1 MPEPKLSPAQFAAR
15 IKSKYPEYKDIADD
29 ALVGRIVE
37 KYPEYAETIDFEV
50 KKKEPSESIS
60 PKTELAS
67 DLEAGTSVSPE
78 TQPKKRVTTT
88 APDGK
93 PVVVEWGPT
102 EFKSSDEAG
111 APTFRIASLVGNV
124 DATIDEASKKKISAA
139 TGLAVGVLNKFIS
152 PYSTV
157 GETAQKAQKLVENTA
172 TAYNAGAL
180 SAQIK
185 NNLGDQVPDL
195 ERVASLKK
203 KLNEEQSKL
212 ASTKAFESGQSMDNF
227 FSVMANDPVTYL
239 TEVLTTSAVQQVG
252 GLGDVGLEELGPA
265 ILLGVPT
272 AGRGTAAYLSAR
284 NSLTAELSA
293 RTLDALEQRGFD
305 TTDAEQ
311 LKQAM
316 GNQELMKQIGE
327 EIQAPA
333 VFIAALDGVS
343 AGVAGLLGKPIR
355 EAAAQMAA
363 GAIGEAGAQLIE
375 FGEIKAPAAIATE
388 AIAELPGGLVEVA
401 FGAKTKDIAKKAKIN
416 REIQEAE
423 AQIESAKSPA
433 TKDALLVAINKL
445 REEKN
450 KIYTEFAE
458 FANSLSEKDVATL
471 NELNQKAVELT
482 TAIEE
487 VEGDGIKATL
497 RDELNAVIS
506 EISALESKVTPRE
519 DAVQEQAAGEIPVQP
534 EATVG
539 EEVAQGEP
547 QAEPEVAAEEVVVTG
562 EEITPETGDIS
573 FGTAFALQDETA
585 ERTVSDKA
593 SWGNSGL
600 IRERI
605 ENAGDILRELSS
617 RGENPDPSYI
627 QEKIDKLRSWI
638 PNNARVPSNAIPG
651 EIKTIDDFNKSSLRF
666 SNVVDGFEYLM
677 KFNSGVVD
685 KIKSEYEAIPT
696 YTKEQKLAKDSVL
709 ALLNQDINGLEK
721 NLDSL
726 QDVVDTI
733 NKEGKLEIVK
743 SVEPSI
749 GEKSVQVVP
758 ATTQELTEQDLPGF
772 DRMMTELDGVIKKSE
787 QRRASQAKIFENAMN
802 YVVGSKAYES
812 ATDVQRESLV
822 RMVNKM
828 FGKREKSAPSVKRLF
843 GEVKDIK
850 NITASEY
857 SLLKN
862 QIQSAARG
870 AREAKAAIANASKE
884 VGASLK
890 ELVTKGQITLKQAN
904 ALVGRF
910 SRVNP
915 LNEAAVERFV
925 NYATKV
931 FNDAEYNER
940 MSALSKLAP
949 TAKKNTQKKLGIADG
964 VAQPLL
970 RMFSL
975 SPETIP
981 NSVLPAYTELM
992 QMMAQRKAVLNLEE
1006 IADVKQ
1012 KVESVLDAV
1021 DLELGKIPELSERF
1035 LGYEDKVTGKE
1046 GKVDFAKTLEKM
1058 VKEGVIDN
1066 DEAAI
1071 LRDNRSSVMPR
1082 AEKTPKSEQEISE
1095 EREVLMGLLK
1105 EAEVDF
1111 ERLPTRDERE
1121 LAKNLGKL
1129 VKTAAVEELD
1139 NTQLNNLLRVI
1150 ENINNGYLPHYA
1162 ELMVE
1167 RLNAINDSATLTDAI
1182 SAAKPLPISSV
1193 VGKVKSLFTG
1203 KSPIVEMIRRNPLF
1217 YIDQLFGNFKS
1228 KDIFNSVF
1236 GAVSKAQ
1243 SRFESASNDIRNRL
1257 NKAEEA
1263 VFKSH
1268 NFDGNKTTMSKFKMM
1283 TYLRELEFLSNPGSK
1298 QVNPAAAYLQATI
1311 DQIGT
1316 GKSIYSERDAEML
1329 QRIMND
1335 YSQEGAIDMEK
1346 LYDSFNSAEKKAI
1359 EEIQKVN
1366 TELRDKAVYTSVV
1379 IRGDKIQPLDN
1390 YMHLNVLHEHRA
1402 EEQLIG
1408 DVFVNDYNNSLRP
1421 STKAK
1426 SLIARTG
1433 QASPINF
1440 DVFSST
1446 SRGANYVLIDY
1457 YLTEPVRTT
1466 RKMFSESAKTM
1477 KESQSPKSEREI
1489 LNSVE
1494 AVFEESIDN
1503 LLSKNFT
1510 STSLADEVG
1519 ALVTRQGYRAILA
1532 SAPRFV
1538 AELASN
1544 LGFAATVAPMDMM
1557 AGVKLRDVVLSADA
1571 AKIMN
1576 SVGSKQTA
1584 RLYPHDSLSGRLIDT
1599 SIMNQAAGA
1608 KGSRAKGDVANKI
1621 QQIFNAFKI
1630 RKYAN
1635 AVSVASDALI
1645 STPDKLVMRPL
1656 WFGSFVN
1663 EFKKQTGVEPDL
1675 NLIANNDEAY
1685 MAANEEAIKNATKI
1699 ADEKSVFAGASDNAF
1714 MGILK
1719 GTAKTNQ
1726 SQFVRYF
1733 NTFNNFMTRFL
1744 IYEYVTARTGIYA
1757 AMGNG
1762 SISRKQG
1769 VALLAGATSRM
1780 VMYSVM
1786 VPILN
1791 ELMISFFAPE
1801 AEEEDDKT
1809 FIQRLSQGTISAIS
1823 SLLLGRDFG
1832 NIVKVPISYG
1842 VERMNQEY
1850 LDFLR
1855 DGEYDPYEDSVM
1867 FSQIPVEKD
1876 GKKGVNIQDFLI
1888 NMLGP
1893 VAPAVRTSIL
1903 AIEKMTAPPKKEAEA
1918 IERAEKE
1925 KYLRVPLEVLG
1936 QAGLVPFYK
1945 DIRKVILAEMYKD
1958 LKKTEKSN
1966 DVFGK
1971 TSKKDLQL
1979 LYPELYNE
1987 LYGQDGTMNEYDQ
2000 IKKELER
2007 EKKLMLESAKYDGA
2021 R

>member
-458 FANSLSEKDVATL
+458 FANSLSEEDVATL

-547 QAEPEVAAEEVVVTG
+547 QAEPEVAAEEAVVTAEEEVAAEEAVAG
-562 EEITPETGDIS
+562 ETPTE
-573 FGTAFALQDETA
+573 
-585 ERTVSDKA
+585 
-593 SWGNSGL
+593 
-600 IRERI
+600 
-605 ENAGDILRELSS
+605 
-617 RGENPDPSYI
+617 
-627 QEKIDKLRSWI
+627 
-638 PNNARVPSNAIPG
+638 
-651 EIKTIDDFNKSSLRF
+651 
-666 SNVVDGFEYLM
+666 
-677 KFNSGVVD
+677 
-685 KIKSEYEAIPT
+685 
-696 YTKEQKLAKDSVL
+696 
-709 ALLNQDINGLEK
+709 
-721 NLDSL
+721 
-726 QDVVDTI
+726 
-733 NKEGKLEIVK
+733 
-743 SVEPSI
+743 
-749 GEKSVQVVP
+749 
-758 ATTQELTEQDLPGF
+758 TQELTEQDLPGF

-787 QRRASQAKIFENAMN
+787 QRKASRQKIFENAMN

-812 ATDVQRESLV
+812 ATDVQRESMV

-1433 QASPINF
+1433 QVSPINF

-1685 MAANEEAIKNATKI
+1685 MAANEEAIKNATRI

-1762 SISRKQG
+1762 SISRRQG

-1809 FIQRLSQGTISAIS
+1809 LLQRLSQGTISAIS

-1903 AIEKMTAPPKKEAEA
+1903 AIEKMTAPPKKEAAA

>member
-1 MPEPKLSPAQFAAR
+1 MGFNAAIPVASQLSDAKR
-15 IKSKYPEYKDIADD
+15 IAIQDLKDI
-29 ALVGRIVE
+29 E
-37 KYPEYAETIDFEV
+37 KFFLKGI
-50 KKKEPSESIS
+50 
-60 PKTELAS
+60 
-67 DLEAGTSVSPE
+67 
-78 TQPKKRVTTT
+78 
-88 APDGK
+88 
-93 PVVVEWGPT
+93 
-102 EFKSSDEAG
+102 
-111 APTFRIASLVGNV
+111 
-124 DATIDEASKKKISAA
+124 
-139 TGLAVGVLNKFIS
+139 
-152 PYSTV
+152 
-157 GETAQKAQKLVENTA
+157 
-172 TAYNAGAL
+172 NA
-180 SAQIK
+180 K
-185 NNLGDQVPDL
+185 
-195 ERVASLKK
+195 
-203 KLNEEQSKL
+203 
-212 ASTKAFESGQSMDNF
+212 
-227 FSVMANDPVTYL
+227 Y
-239 TEVLTTSAVQQVG
+239 
-252 GLGDVGLEELGPA
+252 
-265 ILLGVPT
+265 
-272 AGRGTAAYLSAR
+272 
-284 NSLTAELSA
+284 
-293 RTLDALEQRGFD
+293 
-305 TTDAEQ
+305 DAE
-311 LKQAM
+311 
-316 GNQELMKQIGE
+316 
-327 EIQAPA
+327 
-333 VFIAALDGVS
+333 IAALGETTPVAQPTVEVDD
-343 AGVAGLLGKPIR
+343 AELAGLAADLRELNARFDAEIAARGETKPVE
-355 EAAAQMAA
+355 EAAAAA
-363 GAIGEAGAQLIE
+363 E
-375 FGEIKAPAAIATE
+375 
-388 AIAELPGGLVEVA
+388 
-401 FGAKTKDIAKKAKIN
+401 
-416 REIQEAE
+416 
-423 AQIESAKSPA
+423 
-433 TKDALLVAINKL
+433 
-445 REEKN
+445 
-450 KIYTEFAE
+450 
-458 FANSLSEKDVATL
+458 
-471 NELNQKAVELT
+471 
-482 TAIEE
+482 
-487 VEGDGIKATL
+487 
-497 RDELNAVIS
+497 
-506 EISALESKVTPRE
+506 
-519 DAVQEQAAGEIPVQP
+519 
-534 EATVG
+534 
-539 EEVAQGEP
+539 
-547 QAEPEVAAEEVVVTG
+547 EVAAEEAVAG
-562 EEITPETGDIS
+562 ETPTE
-573 FGTAFALQDETA
+573 
-585 ERTVSDKA
+585 
-593 SWGNSGL
+593 
-600 IRERI
+600 
-605 ENAGDILRELSS
+605 
-617 RGENPDPSYI
+617 
-627 QEKIDKLRSWI
+627 
-638 PNNARVPSNAIPG
+638 
-651 EIKTIDDFNKSSLRF
+651 
-666 SNVVDGFEYLM
+666 
-677 KFNSGVVD
+677 
-685 KIKSEYEAIPT
+685 
-696 YTKEQKLAKDSVL
+696 
-709 ALLNQDINGLEK
+709 
-721 NLDSL
+721 
-726 QDVVDTI
+726 
-733 NKEGKLEIVK
+733 
-743 SVEPSI
+743 
-749 GEKSVQVVP
+749 
-758 ATTQELTEQDLPGF
+758 TQELTEQDLPGF

-787 QRRASQAKIFENAMN
+787 QRKASRQKIFENAMN

-812 ATDVQRESLV
+812 ATDVQRESMV

-992 QMMAQRKAVLNLEE
+992 QMMAERKAVLNLQE

-1035 LGYEDKVTGKE
+1035 LGYDDKVIGKE

-1095 EREVLMGLLK
+1095 EREVLMGLLE

-1121 LAKNLGKL
+1121 LAKTLGKL
-1129 VKTAAVEELD
+1129 VKTEAVEELD

-1193 VGKVKSLFTG
+1193 VSKVKSLFTG

-1243 SRFESASNDIRNRL
+1243 ARFEAASNDIRNRL

-1311 DQIGT
+1311 DQIET

-1433 QASPINF
+1433 QVSPINF

-1477 KESQSPKSEREI
+1477 KENQSPKSEREI

-1544 LGFAATVAPMDMM
+1544 LGFAATVAPRDMM

-1576 SVGSKQTA
+1576 AVGSKQTT

-1608 KGSRAKGDVANKI
+1608 KGSRAKSDVANKI

-1685 MAANEEAIKNATKI
+1685 MAANEEAIKNATRV
-1699 ADEKSVFAGASDNAF
+1699 ADEKSIFAGASDNAF

-1780 VMYSVM
+1780 VMYSMM

-1876 GKKGVNIQDFLI
+1876 AKKGVNIQDFLI

-1893 VAPAVRTSIL
+1893 VAPAVRTSVL

-1958 LKKTEKSN
+1958 LNKAEKSN

-1987 LYGQDGTMNEYDQ
+1987 FYGKEGTMLEYDQ
-2000 IKKELER
+2000 IKKQLER

>member
-252 GLGDVGLEELGPA
+252 GLGDVGLEE
-265 ILLGVPT
+265 IGVIIPLAVAT
-272 AGRGTAAYLSAR
+272 GGRGAAAYLSAR

-333 VFIAALDGVS
+333 GFIAALDGVS

-363 GAIGEAGAQLIE
+363 GAVGEAGAQLIE

-388 AIAELPGGLVEVA
+388 AISELPGGLVEVA

-458 FANSLSEKDVATL
+458 FANSLSEEDLAKL

-506 EISALESKVTPRE
+506 EISSLESKVTPQE
-519 DAVQEQAAGEIPVQP
+519 NAVQEQAAGEIPVQP

-547 QAEPEVAAEEVVVTG
+547 QAEPEVAAEEAVVTAEEEVAAEEAVAG
-562 EEITPETGDIS
+562 ETPTE
-573 FGTAFALQDETA
+573 
-585 ERTVSDKA
+585 
-593 SWGNSGL
+593 
-600 IRERI
+600 
-605 ENAGDILRELSS
+605 
-617 RGENPDPSYI
+617 
-627 QEKIDKLRSWI
+627 
-638 PNNARVPSNAIPG
+638 
-651 EIKTIDDFNKSSLRF
+651 
-666 SNVVDGFEYLM
+666 
-677 KFNSGVVD
+677 
-685 KIKSEYEAIPT
+685 
-696 YTKEQKLAKDSVL
+696 
-709 ALLNQDINGLEK
+709 
-721 NLDSL
+721 
-726 QDVVDTI
+726 
-733 NKEGKLEIVK
+733 
-743 SVEPSI
+743 
-749 GEKSVQVVP
+749 
-758 ATTQELTEQDLPGF
+758 TQELTEQDLPGF

-787 QRRASQAKIFENAMN
+787 QRKASRQKIFENAMN

-812 ATDVQRESLV
+812 ATDVQRESMV

-992 QMMAQRKAVLNLEE
+992 QMMAQRKAVLNLQE

-1035 LGYEDKVTGKE
+1035 IAYDDKVIGKE

-1095 EREVLMGLLK
+1095 EREVLMGLLE

-1193 VGKVKSLFTG
+1193 VSKVKSLFSG

-1243 SRFESASNDIRNRL
+1243 ARFEAASNDIRNRL

-1335 YSQEGAIDMEK
+1335 YSQEGVIDMEK

-1433 QASPINF
+1433 QVSPINF

-1477 KESQSPKSEREI
+1477 KENQSPKSEREI

-1576 SVGSKQTA
+1576 SVGSKQTT

-1608 KGSRAKGDVANKI
+1608 KGSRAKSDVANKI

-1685 MAANEEAIKNATKI
+1685 MAANEEAIKNATKV
-1699 ADEKSVFAGASDNAF
+1699 ADEKSIFAGASDNAF

-1762 SISRKQG
+1762 SISRRQG

-1801 AEEEDDKT
+1801 AEEEDEKT
-1809 FIQRLSQGTISAIS
+1809 LIQRLSQGTISAIS

-1855 DGEYDPYEDSVM
+1855 DGEYDPYEDSLM

-1893 VAPAVRTSIL
+1893 VAPAVRTSVL
-1903 AIEKMTAPPKKEAEA
+1903 AIEKMTAPPKKEADA

-1958 LKKTEKSN
+1958 LNKAEKSN

-2007 EKKLMLESAKYDGA
+2007 EKKLMLESAKYEGA

>member
-139 TGLAVGVLNKFIS
+139 TGLAVGVINKFIN

-185 NNLGDQVPDL
+185 NNMGDQVPDF

-212 ASTKAFESGQSMDNF
+212 ASTKAFESGQSLDNF
-227 FSVMANDPVTYL
+227 FNVMANDPVTYL
-239 TEVLTTSAVQQVG
+239 TEVLTTSAVRQIG
-252 GLGDVGLEELGPA
+252 GLGDIGLEELGPA

-272 AGRGTAAYLSAR
+272 AGRGTSAYFSAR

-316 GNQELMKQIGE
+316 GNQELMKQVGE

-343 AGVAGLLGKPIR
+343 AGVAGLLGKTAL
-355 EAAAQMAA
+355 EVAAQMAA
-363 GAIGEAGAQLIE
+363 GALGETGAQLIE

-388 AIAELPGGLVEVA
+388 AISELPGGLVEVA

-458 FANSLSEKDVATL
+458 FANSLSEEDVATL

-497 RDELNAVIS
+497 RDELNSVIS
-506 EISALESKVTPRE
+506 EISALESKVTPQE

-547 QAEPEVAAEEVVVTG
+547 QAEPEVAAEEAVVTAEEEVAAEEAVAG
-562 EEITPETGDIS
+562 ETPTE
-573 FGTAFALQDETA
+573 
-585 ERTVSDKA
+585 
-593 SWGNSGL
+593 
-600 IRERI
+600 
-605 ENAGDILRELSS
+605 
-617 RGENPDPSYI
+617 
-627 QEKIDKLRSWI
+627 
-638 PNNARVPSNAIPG
+638 
-651 EIKTIDDFNKSSLRF
+651 
-666 SNVVDGFEYLM
+666 
-677 KFNSGVVD
+677 
-685 KIKSEYEAIPT
+685 
-696 YTKEQKLAKDSVL
+696 
-709 ALLNQDINGLEK
+709 
-721 NLDSL
+721 
-726 QDVVDTI
+726 
-733 NKEGKLEIVK
+733 
-743 SVEPSI
+743 
-749 GEKSVQVVP
+749 
-758 ATTQELTEQDLPGF
+758 TQELTEQDLPGF

-787 QRRASQAKIFENAMN
+787 QRKASRQKIFENAMN

-812 ATDVQRESLV
+812 ATDVQRESMV

-884 VGASLK
+884 VGSSLN

-992 QMMAQRKAVLNLEE
+992 QMMAQRKAVLNLQE
-1006 IADVKQ
+1006 ITDVKQ

-1035 LGYEDKVTGKE
+1035 LGYDDKVISKE

-1095 EREVLMGLLK
+1095 EREVLMGLLE

-1193 VGKVKSLFTG
+1193 VSKVKSLFT
-1203 KSPIVEMIRRNPLF
+1203 KKAPIVEMFRRIPLF
-1217 YIDQLFGNFKS
+1217 YMDQTLGNFKD
-1228 KDIFNSVF
+1228 KPVFNSVF

-1311 DQIGT
+1311 DQIET

-1408 DVFVNDYNNSLRP
+1408 DAFINDYNNSLRP

-1433 QASPINF
+1433 KVSPINF

-1466 RKMFSESAKTM
+1466 RKMFSEAAKTM
-1477 KESQSPKSEREI
+1477 KENQSPKSQREI
-1489 LNSVE
+1489 LNSIE

-1519 ALVTRQGYRAILA
+1519 AFINRQGYRSILA

-1538 AELASN
+1538 AELSSN
-1544 LGFAATVAPMDMM
+1544 LGFAATVAPKDMM

-1576 SVGSKQTA
+1576 AVGSKQTA

-1599 SIMNQAAGA
+1599 SIMNQASGA
-1608 KGSRAKGDVANKI
+1608 KGSRAKSDVANKI
-1621 QQIFNAFKI
+1621 QQIHNVLLI
-1630 RKYAN
+1630 RKFSN
-1635 AVSVASDALI
+1635 GIAVLSDSLI

-1663 EFKKQTGVEPDL
+1663 AFKKQTGVEPDL
-1675 NLIANNDEAY
+1675 NLIANNDEQY
-1685 MAANEEAIKNATKI
+1685 MAANEEAIKNATKV
-1699 ADEKSVFAGASDNAF
+1699 ADEKSIFAGASDNAF

-1769 VALLAGATSRM
+1769 VALLAGVTTRM
-1780 VMYSVM
+1780 VMYSM
-1786 VPILN
+1786 LVPILN
-1791 ELMISFFAPE
+1791 ELMISFFVPE

-1809 FIQRLSQGTISAIS
+1809 FLQRLLQGTISAIS

-1855 DGEYDPYEDSVM
+1855 NGEYDPYSDAIM

-1876 GKKGVNIQDFLI
+1876 RKMGVNIQDFMI

-1893 VAPAVRTSIL
+1893 AAPTVRTSVL
-1903 AIEKMTAPPKKEAEA
+1903 VAEVMTAPPKKEADA
-1918 IERAEKE
+1918 IERAAKE
-1925 KYLRVPLEVLG
+1925 KYIRVPLEALG
-1936 QAGLVPFYK
+1936 QAGLIPFYK
-1945 DIRKVILAEMYKD
+1945 DTRKVVLAEMYKD
-1958 LKKTEKSN
+1958 LNKAEKGN

-1971 TSKKDLQL
+1971 TGKKDLEL
-1979 LYPELYNE
+1979 LYPEVYNE
-1987 LYGQDGTMNEYDQ
+1987 FYGKDGTMLEYDQ

-2007 EKKLMLESAKYDGA
+2007 EKKLILESAKYEGA

>member
-29 ALVGRIVE
+29 VLVGRIVE
-37 KYPEYAETIDFEV
+37 KYPEYGETIDFEV

-139 TGLAVGVLNKFIS
+139 TGLAVGVINKFIN

-212 ASTKAFESGQSMDNF
+212 ASAKAFESGQSMDNF

-305 TTDAEQ
+305 VTDAEQ
-311 LKQAM
+311 LKQAI

-333 VFIAALDGVS
+333 GFIAALDGVS
-343 AGVAGLLGKPIR
+343 AGVAGLLGKPVR
-355 EAAAQMAA
+355 EVAAQMAA
-363 GAIGEAGAQLIE
+363 GAVGEAGAQLIE

-433 TKDALLVAINKL
+433 TKDALLGAINKL

-458 FANSLSEKDVATL
+458 FANSLSNEDLATL

-487 VEGDGIKATL
+487 VEGDAIKATL
-497 RDELNAVIS
+497 RDELDAVIS
-506 EISALESKVTPRE
+506 EISALESKVTPKE

-547 QAEPEVAAEEVVVTG
+547 QAEPEVAAEEAVVSA
-562 EEITPETGDIS
+562 EEEVSPAVQEIEARREKEIEERGLNRLFPLTVD
-573 FGTAFALQDETA
+573 DTA
-585 ERTVSDKA
+585 EGR
-593 SWGNSGL
+593 
-600 IRERI
+600 R
-605 ENAGDILRELSS
+605 
-617 RGENPDPSYI
+617 I
-627 QEKIDKLRSWI
+627 QEERAKQDADLQEL
-638 PNNARVPSNAIPG
+638 NARYDAEIAALG
-651 EIKTIDDFNKSSLRF
+651 ETRPI
-666 SNVVDGFEYLM
+666 E
-677 KFNSGVVD
+677 
-685 KIKSEYEAIPT
+685 EAAAAEEEVAAEEAVAGETPT
-696 YTKEQKLAKDSVL
+696 E
-709 ALLNQDINGLEK
+709 
-721 NLDSL
+721 
-726 QDVVDTI
+726 
-733 NKEGKLEIVK
+733 
-743 SVEPSI
+743 
-749 GEKSVQVVP
+749 
-758 ATTQELTEQDLPGF
+758 TQELTEQDLPGF

-787 QRRASQAKIFENAMN
+787 QRKASRQKIFENAMN

-812 ATDVQRESLV
+812 ATDVQRESMV

-992 QMMAQRKAVLNLEE
+992 QMMAERRAVLNLQE

-1095 EREVLMGLLK
+1095 EREVLMGLLE

-1121 LAKNLGKL
+1121 LAKTLSKL
-1129 VKTAAVEELD
+1129 VKTEAVEELD

-1193 VGKVKSLFTG
+1193 VSKVKSLFTG

-1243 SRFESASNDIRNRL
+1243 ARFEAASNDIRNRL

-1311 DQIGT
+1311 DQIET

-1335 YSQEGAIDMEK
+1335 YSQDGAIDMEK

-1433 QASPINF
+1433 QVSPINF

-1477 KESQSPKSEREI
+1477 KENQSPKSEREI

-1544 LGFAATVAPMDMM
+1544 LGFAATVAPRDMM

-1576 SVGSKQTA
+1576 AVGSKQTT

-1608 KGSRAKGDVANKI
+1608 KGSRAKSDVANKI

-1685 MAANEEAIKNATKI
+1685 MAANEEAIKNATRI
-1699 ADEKSVFAGASDNAF
+1699 ADEKSIFAGASDNAF

-1867 FSQIPVEKD
+1867 FSQIPVEKNA
-1876 GKKGVNIQDFLI
+1876 KKGVNIQDFLI

-1893 VAPAVRTSIL
+1893 VAPAVRTSVL

-1958 LKKTEKSN
+1958 LNKAEKSN

-1987 LYGQDGTMNEYDQ
+1987 FYGKEGTMLEYDQ
-2000 IKKELER
+2000 IKKQLER
-2007 EKKLMLESAKYDGA
+2007 EKKLMLESAKYEGA

>member
-29 ALVGRIVE
+29 VLVGRIVE
-37 KYPEYAETIDFEV
+37 KYPEYGETIDFEV

-139 TGLAVGVLNKFIS
+139 TGLAVGVINKFIN

-212 ASTKAFESGQSMDNF
+212 ASAKAFESGQSMDNF

-305 TTDAEQ
+305 VTDAEQ
-311 LKQAM
+311 LKQAI

-333 VFIAALDGVS
+333 GFIAALDGVS
-343 AGVAGLLGKPIR
+343 AGVAGLLGKPVR
-355 EAAAQMAA
+355 EVAAQMAA
-363 GAIGEAGAQLIE
+363 GAVGEAGAQLIE

-433 TKDALLVAINKL
+433 TKDALLGAINKL

-458 FANSLSEKDVATL
+458 FANSLSDEDLATL

-487 VEGDGIKATL
+487 VEGDAIKATL
-497 RDELNAVIS
+497 RDELDAVIS
-506 EISALESKVTPRE
+506 EISALESKVTPKE

-539 EEVAQGEP
+539 EEVAQGKP
-547 QAEPEVAAEEVVVTG
+547 QAEPEVAAEEAVVSA
-562 EEITPETGDIS
+562 EEEVSPAVQEIEARREKEIEERGLNRLFPLTVD
-573 FGTAFALQDETA
+573 DTA
-585 ERTVSDKA
+585 EGR
-593 SWGNSGL
+593 
-600 IRERI
+600 R
-605 ENAGDILRELSS
+605 
-617 RGENPDPSYI
+617 I
-627 QEKIDKLRSWI
+627 QEERGQLDADLQEL
-638 PNNARVPSNAIPG
+638 NARYDAEIAALG
-651 EIKTIDDFNKSSLRF
+651 ETRPI
-666 SNVVDGFEYLM
+666 E
-677 KFNSGVVD
+677 
-685 KIKSEYEAIPT
+685 EAAAAEEEVAAEEAVAGETPT
-696 YTKEQKLAKDSVL
+696 E
-709 ALLNQDINGLEK
+709 
-721 NLDSL
+721 
-726 QDVVDTI
+726 
-733 NKEGKLEIVK
+733 
-743 SVEPSI
+743 
-749 GEKSVQVVP
+749 
-758 ATTQELTEQDLPGF
+758 TQELTEQDLPGF

-787 QRRASQAKIFENAMN
+787 QRKASRQKIFENAMN

-812 ATDVQRESLV
+812 ATDVQRESMV

-992 QMMAQRKAVLNLEE
+992 QMMAERKAVLNLQE

-1095 EREVLMGLLK
+1095 EREVLMGLLE

-1121 LAKNLGKL
+1121 LAKTLSKL
-1129 VKTAAVEELD
+1129 VKTEAVEELD

-1182 SAAKPLPISSV
+1182 SVAKPLPISNV
-1193 VGKVKSLFTG
+1193 VSKVKSLFTG

-1243 SRFESASNDIRNRL
+1243 ARFEAASNDIRNRL

-1311 DQIGT
+1311 DQIET

-1329 QRIMND
+1329 QQIMND

-1433 QASPINF
+1433 QVSPINF

-1477 KESQSPKSEREI
+1477 KENQSPKSEREI

-1544 LGFAATVAPMDMM
+1544 LGFAATVAPRDMM

-1576 SVGSKQTA
+1576 AVGSKQTT

-1608 KGSRAKGDVANKI
+1608 KGSRAKSDVANKI

-1635 AVSVASDALI
+1635 AVSVVSDALI

-1685 MAANEEAIKNATKI
+1685 MAANEEAIKNATRI
-1699 ADEKSVFAGASDNAF
+1699 ADEKSIFAGASDNAF

-1876 GKKGVNIQDFLI
+1876 AKKGVNIQDFLI

-1893 VAPAVRTSIL
+1893 VAPAVRTSVL

-1958 LKKTEKSN
+1958 LNKAEKSN

-1987 LYGQDGTMNEYDQ
+1987 FYGKEGTMLEYDQ
-2000 IKKELER
+2000 IKKQLER
-2007 EKKLMLESAKYDGA
+2007 EKKLMLESAKYEGA